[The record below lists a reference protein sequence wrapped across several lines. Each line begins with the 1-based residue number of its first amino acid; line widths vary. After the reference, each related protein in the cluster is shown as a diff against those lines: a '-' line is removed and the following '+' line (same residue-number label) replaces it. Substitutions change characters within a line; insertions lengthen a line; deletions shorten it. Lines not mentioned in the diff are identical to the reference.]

1 MPCRYQPGSLLSL
14 SEDRV
19 VSDLVQTCYQMHE
32 LARRNGFASPS
43 QTFEFARHRIRP
55 FWTEAVPALVRRQLL
70 TKCMAVLAD
79 AIREGHS
86 VSAAADNVPLYLLGV
101 MLDGDV
107 RELRVQL
114 CCYYGCSH
122 QTALLKLL
130 AQEARGLAS
139 LELVRP
145 TLLRLDT
152 QLFQSVLL
160 SMSNLKRLVLKNIA
174 CDKIL
179 KTIGQSCSQLEVLD
193 ISHSSQVTDNGIK
206 HLLLQIEI
214 KDKSNNFNK
223 RNSHSTTKISW
234 WHVLKTLSK
243 KIKVKTGR
251 RNKLN
256 DFSFLLEYCQKS
268 TKLCSTLNTLNIA
281 NTSVTSNGI
290 LIALQNI
297 PNLETLGEYCHI
309 GKALEL
315 LDKSTIPSTKLQL
328 TMANAC
334 RTTSSRL
341 QVLCNTC
348 TKLNRLTITEPL
360 HSPLML
366 SQLPKTL
373 TIINLQNVP
382 TKQAWLDGL
391 YTFLVGPQSK
401 ILKELFLKF
410 RRDEVSLTI
419 DLSIFLPQLAN
430 LETLSIDGVESS
442 LYSSSSNITLRKL
455 EKIQL
460 SKVDHPNTLQR
471 LIEYTPEL
479 KVLHVY
485 TCLGLNS
492 LNFIELLNSKDTIPA
507 KQVSKSLNCLYIN
520 DLPHGNINTVK
531 YIIDLCPEINKIG
544 NISNWDI
551 SQEEIKELNMW
562 KQQNNFKLEL
572 HANSHWFCSEC
583 FPIL

>member
-1 MPCRYQPGSLLSL
+1 M
-14 SEDRV
+14 
-19 VSDLVQTCYQMHE
+19 
-32 LARRNGFASPS
+32 
-43 QTFEFARHRIRP
+43 
-55 FWTEAVPALVRRQLL
+55 
-70 TKCMAVLAD
+70 
-79 AIREGHS
+79 
-86 VSAAADNVPLYLLGV
+86 
-101 MLDGDV
+101 
-107 RELRVQL
+107 
-114 CCYYGCSH
+114 
-122 QTALLKLL
+122 
-130 AQEARGLAS
+130 
-139 LELVRP
+139 
-145 TLLRLDT
+145 
-152 QLFQSVLL
+152 
-160 SMSNLKRLVLKNIA
+160 
-174 CDKIL
+174 
-179 KTIGQSCSQLEVLD
+179 
-193 ISHSSQVTDNGIK
+193 
-206 HLLLQIEI
+206 
-214 KDKSNNFNK
+214 
-223 RNSHSTTKISW
+223 
-234 WHVLKTLSK
+234 
-243 KIKVKTGR
+243 
-251 RNKLN
+251 
-256 DFSFLLEYCQKS
+256 
-268 TKLCSTLNTLNIA
+268 CSTLNTLNIA

-297 PNLETLGEYCHI
+297 PNLKTLGEYCHI

-366 SQLPKTL
+366 SHLPKTL

-382 TKQAWLDGL
+382 TEHAWLDGL
-391 YTFLVGPQSK
+391 YTFLLGPQSQ
-401 ILKELFLKF
+401 ILRELFLKF

-419 DLSIFLPQLAN
+419 DLSIFLPQLTN

-442 LYSSSSNITLRKL
+442 LYLSSSNITLRKL

-471 LIEYTPEL
+471 LIECTPEL
-479 KVLHVY
+479 KVLHIY
-485 TCLGLNS
+485 TCLGLNN
-492 LNFIELLNSKDTIPA
+492 LNFIELLNSKDTILA
-507 KQVSKSLNCLYIN
+507 KQVSKTLNCLYIN

-562 KQQNNFKLEL
+562 KHQNNFKLEL
-572 HANSHWFCSEC
+572 HSNSHWFCSEC